1 MCTSAG
7 ARGRTSQLTDE
18 ALNVLVEAVVAILV
32 FFGLVHAER
41 CCLVVDRLAIGLGRR
56 ANVHDRSACRV
67 HKADVRRRGRILPV
81 RDLACLVTMSPGLR
95 QRVRRLLSSLATQTH
110 CATARNETNEQRRA
124 GIVSAGAEC
133 VPDMRGLAEIEPTKM
148 RPPSS
153 AQTAAPACS
162 SKWIATTRNRASVS
176 SSPLVLSSRGRS
188 ARVVTSQQRMR
199 PSAWPLRRS
208 TADRASAARTITR
221 SVSALQ
227 MRACPFVFE
236 AD

>member
-41 CCLVVDRLAIGLGRR
+41 CCLVVDRLAIGLGWR

-67 HKADVRRRGRILPV
+67 HKADVRRRRRILPV

-124 GIVSAGAEC
+124 GVISAGAEYLTC
-133 VPDMRGLAEIEPTKM
+133 VGSPRSSQRRCARPHRPKQLRPLAHQSGSPPPATARQS
-148 RPPSS
+148 RPVRW
-153 AQTAAPACS
+153 C
-162 SKWIATTRNRASVS
+162 
-176 SSPLVLSSRGRS
+176 
-188 ARVVTSQQRMR
+188 
-199 PSAWPLRRS
+199 
-208 TADRASAARTITR
+208 SAAE
-221 SVSALQ
+221 AAA
-227 MRACPFVFE
+227 RA
-236 AD
+236 